1 MRIGVG
7 FDAHRLVSG
16 RPLVLGGVNI
26 PSALGLEGW
35 SDADVAVHAI
45 IDALLGA
52 AALGDIGSHFPPND
66 LRYKDASSIALL
78 TRTGE
83 LIKAQ
88 GWRVGN
94 IDATIVAERPFLGP
108 FSRQMRQNIS
118 GALSIDEGQVSV
130 KAKTTEGM
138 GFTGREEGI
147 AAFAVSLLERT

>member
-26 PSALGLEGW
+26 PSELGLEGW

-94 IDATIVAERPFLGP
+94 IDATIVAERPFLDP

-118 GALSIDEGQVSV
+118 GALAIDEGQVSV

-138 GFTGREEGI
+138 GFAGREEGI
-147 AAFAVSLLERT
+147 AALAVSLLERT